1 MKLGEKVA
9 VITGGSTGVGKAS
22 GELFVEDGASVVL
35 AARTESK
42 LEAAAESLRDQGGEV
57 LAVPTDVSKRRDCER
72 LIAKAVEA
80 FGRVDILVNN
90 AGVGIYNPVD
100 EMSDED
106 LEMLLSINLKGTIY
120 CSQAVFPMMKERG
133 SGHIIN
139 ISSIAGKMGLPRE
152 SGYNASKFAM
162 VGFGQSLK
170 KEAIR
175 YGVRVHNICP
185 GGINTPFW
193 DDVPDKPDISRFLDP
208 AHVAGLVHYVAL
220 SPEMMVFDDI
230 VVHPHHEY
238 LERFA

>member
-1 MKLGEKVA
+1 MKLEAQVA
-9 VITGGSTGVGKAS
+9 VITGGSTGVGRAV
-22 GELFVEDGASVVL
+22 GELFVQEGASVVL

-42 LEAAAESLRDQGGEV
+42 LEAAAKSLRSKGGEV
-57 LAVPTDVSKRRDCER
+57 RAVPTDVSRRRDCEQ
-72 LIAKAVEA
+72 LIAQAVEA
-80 FGRVDILVNN
+80 FGTVDILVNN

-100 EMSDED
+100 DLSDEE
-106 LEMLLSINLKGTIY
+106 LETLLSINLKGTIY
-120 CSQAVFPMMKERG
+120 CSQAVYPMMKERG

-139 ISSIAGKMGLPRE
+139 VASIAGKTGLPRE

-193 DDVPDKPDISRFLDP
+193 DDVPDKPDISKFLDP

-220 SPEMMVFDDI
+220 SPAMMVFDDI